1 MRKLI
6 VFLLFL
12 IPIFGFADSEFLRD
26 RGYLGISLGIGTQAP
41 DGSLD
46 VVGSEAYLP
55 APASVAADGNF
66 SPSQW
71 SMSLDEVA
79 NKFKLKAKESGGTT
93 FEATIEQ
100 VRAGIHYNIL
110 KDSNPGLEDGVTTPF
125 TASGSPTAFAV
136 ETTATNVGFGAVAL
150 AWDSSAAETLNS
162 TLVSIPPGLYGQQC
176 EARFWV
182 KGGSELL
189 TFKVTDGTNEL
200 ASRVMSTPSVY
211 KEEILTFVCP
221 SSGSVDIEIAASAD
235 APVAYFDDF
244 YIGESLN
251 DALISQGSTLVA
263 SAYYAPVAGCNPS
276 INSATFVDVPAL
288 GSCPPMTVVH
298 ETQTVNVVDDDT
310 LNIVFDNLSAG
321 TYTITSFAHMESP
334 DSLAVIGMRIASSTG
349 AFGNTCLSQVATNGP
364 SNHRMIC
371 TLTETLTSSQAVTYR
386 LQAFETG
393 ASAGLVLNDD
403 GGGTRQTE
411 FHVKRWAAPINQRAI
426 IPEMQGWF
434 VSANLGGGNVI
445 IGNTTNA
452 DHTEMTNATLDLV
465 LDANSAPATVPC
477 DGANPSTGL
486 TCAVGLESVGIQ
498 TNIPISGT
506 YEFCGQFMN
515 QITAANQQITNTYS
529 WAEVPD
535 VCTGVCDG
543 PDFLQQASA
552 RLENGHNDINGLD
565 HDAIHLCGQMT
576 FTTPGIKTLLIVN
589 KRTGSVNANQINA
602 DRAALNGGRNIS
614 ITVKPIAPH
623 QPAPLL
629 ISSLNT
635 PSTDKTFALFS
646 AYLSIDA
653 SNCVNLTEI
662 GDWIDGTPTRVSAG
676 RCSFSFKAGTFS
688 GVPVCVCNALR
699 GHPNSG
705 YCLNQSV
712 TQTGYDFY
720 VSDEAGTEV
729 NANVQLMCHGPR

>member
-125 TASGSPTAFAV
+125 TASGSPTTFAI
-136 ETTATNVGFGAVAL
+136 TTANEGFDTNGL
-150 AWDSSAAETLNS
+150 EWNSAAATTMES
-162 TLVSIPPGLYGQQC
+162 ALVLIPPGLYGQQC

-211 KEEILTFVCP
+211 KAEKLLFVCP

-244 YIGESLN
+244 YIGEAIENTAMGIATDEVDRSADITINGFGTVTEKEIFVRRVGNTMHMRGSFQGGTPAASQAQIVLPDGHTADLTGTAQTN
-251 DALISQGSTLVA
+251 MVGQYYNSSAGVLTFGGNAIFGPLHINTGGTNLLFAPSTSSALMENVDGNQVIGANQRVFFMVQVPITGW
-263 SAYYAPVAGCNPS
+263 SAEGIGAPVE
-276 INSATFVDVPAL
+276 L
-288 GSCPPMTVVH
+288 
-298 ETQTVNVVDDDT
+298 
-310 LNIVFDNLSAG
+310 
-321 TYTITSFAHMESP
+321 
-334 DSLAVIGMRIASSTG
+334 
-349 AFGNTCLSQVATNGP
+349 
-364 SNHRMIC
+364 
-371 TLTETLTSSQAVTYR
+371 
-386 LQAFETG
+386 
-393 ASAGLVLNDD
+393 
-403 GGGTRQTE
+403 
-411 FHVKRWAAPINQRAI
+411 
-426 IPEMQGWF
+426 QGWF
-434 VSANLGGGNVI
+434 VDANLGTNDTSNIDIGIIAKTTYTPIGDTINLEITKNGDSAPVKIPCSGTVAPGTTTCSSGVGHVGGVFDAPLAGSYEACIQFAHRQRTGAGGSILTVFQLVETDPNDDSVI
-445 IGNTTNA
+445 ISEGGGRQSN
-452 DHTEMTNATLDLV
+452 HTQIPSDNSTDSFNVCGIFKFATPGEKALRLYF
-465 LDANSAPATVPC
+465 
-477 DGANPSTGL
+477 
-486 TCAVGLESVGIQ
+486 EQSVGGTVNESEVIVDRSSGNGQRDIQ
-498 TNIPISGT
+498 
-506 YEFCGQFMN
+506 
-515 QITAANQQITNTYS
+515 
-529 WAEVPD
+529 
-535 VCTGVCDG
+535 
-543 PDFLQQASA
+543 
-552 RLENGHNDINGLD
+552 
-565 HDAIHLCGQMT
+565 
-576 FTTPGIKTLLIVN
+576 LI
-589 KRTGSVNANQINA
+589 
-602 DRAALNGGRNIS
+602 
-614 ITVKPIAPH
+614 VKPIAPYM
-623 QPAPLL
+623 QAPKV

-653 SNCVNLTEI
+653 SNCVNTTEI